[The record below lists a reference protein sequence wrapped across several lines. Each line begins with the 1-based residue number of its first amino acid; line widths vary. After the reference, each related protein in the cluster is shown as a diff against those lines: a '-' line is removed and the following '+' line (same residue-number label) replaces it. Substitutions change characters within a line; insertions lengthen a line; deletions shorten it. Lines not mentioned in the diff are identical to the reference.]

1 MKCDKRSPCSN
12 CLRGNIACVLPS
24 IDRPPRW
31 ARRMERVAHTA
42 AASALASASA
52 SASPPVPSEP
62 PAPAAGGGAEHQQV
76 LDRLRTLEGLVHEL
90 SNQLQ
95 PTQQTPQTA
104 DRSVPRAGSVIPTTE
119 VSPQELPH
127 LRDSASPSSSA
138 GSMPRDFGRLVLQDP
153 HRSRYISSG
162 FWSRVND
169 EVGLPPCVR
178 DRPCSYP
185 GIELC
190 LPRDSLMRSKCK
202 R

>member
-1 MKCDKRSPCSN
+1 
-12 CLRGNIACVLPS
+12 
-24 IDRPPRW
+24 
-31 ARRMERVAHTA
+31 MERVAHTA
-42 AASALASASA
+42 AASALASA
-52 SASPPVPSEP
+52 PVPSESS
-62 PAPAAGGGAEHQQV
+62 APAGSGAEHQQV

-95 PTQQTPQTA
+95 QTQQTPQTA

-119 VSPQELPH
+119 ASPQELPH

-169 EVGLPPCVR
+169 EVGLPPSIR
-178 DRPCSYP
+178 DCPCPCPYP